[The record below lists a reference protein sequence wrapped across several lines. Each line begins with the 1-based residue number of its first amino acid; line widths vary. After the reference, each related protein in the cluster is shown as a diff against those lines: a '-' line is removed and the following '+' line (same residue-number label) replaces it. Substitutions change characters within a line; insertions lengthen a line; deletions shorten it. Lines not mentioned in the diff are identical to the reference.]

1 VLSVKQIVVAKYT
14 ITFSKQLV
22 TLESVE
28 GWVFILDKVDHCGLY
43 QVGSSSD
50 ELSNSMHEVMTPHL
64 TLSAS
69 TTSNDSILWHHQFGD
84 VNMEKLHLM

>member
-1 VLSVKQIVVAKYT
+1 M
-14 ITFSKQLV
+14 

-28 GWVFILDKVDHCGLY
+28 GWMFILEKVDHRGLY

-50 ELSNSMHEVMTPHL
+50 ELSNSMRQVLTPHL

-69 TTSNDSILWHHQFGD
+69 TRTPDDSFF
-84 VNMEKLHLM
+84 